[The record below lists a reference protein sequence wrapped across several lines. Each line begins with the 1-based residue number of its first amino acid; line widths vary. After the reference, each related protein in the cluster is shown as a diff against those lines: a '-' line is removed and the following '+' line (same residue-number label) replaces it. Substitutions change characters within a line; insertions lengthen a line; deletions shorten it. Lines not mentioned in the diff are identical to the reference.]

1 VLLGYLK
8 RMSLYFR
15 IKQKRTIGIGQ
26 GLRKEVDLWVLPAR
40 SSHST
45 TAEETEM
52 ARIRRQQDSGK
63 QEEIELV

>member
-1 VLLGYLK
+1 
-8 RMSLYFR
+8 MSLYFR
-15 IKQKRTIGIGQ
+15 IKQKRRTIGIGQ
-26 GLRKEVDLWVLPAR
+26 GLRKEVDLWILPAR